1 MQWHGGRYSV
11 PVHAVHVVLQTI
23 GQVTKLAHRSS
34 ERACL
39 RRVQHSVCRLRH
51 LTRGIDGRGVACECS
66 TPLARF
72 ATHLPVENERQR
84 VGVQTTMSHATGWVM
99 TRAGS
104 RWAIR
109 IADWNCGLCRV
120 LLLLPGGITELPTS
134 AYSANNQSP
143 TAAQACHHQ
152 RHSDAGLTGA
162 ESSRVQDA
170 SDLYTMRFFW
180 NPDRSEDRVATAL
193 IHVFR
198 QRRKLFWRLQDLIHD
213 FQLKRKYAVWS

>member
-72 ATHLPVENERQR
+72 ATHLPVENARQR

-198 QRRKLFWRLQDLIHD
+198 QRRKLFWRLQASQILND
-213 FQLKRKYAVWS
+213 